1 MLGVCDSAAQGE
13 RGSTKASQLHN
24 DGARTDPQPAACTH
38 HPPINRVVPV
48 TVPMRA
54 RDAMQGRGSR
64 CRATHPGSTLG
75 SPRPTEAALSCH
87 GRGSDVQRKLGSRVE
102 PYRCRRA
109 MRCRGDPDAARP
121 TPPRQHA
128 RQPSPRR
135 GCPRVPRSRFGRAT
149 EKARRRLLFTCCLL
163 VRDTGAHA
171 TSDRQLH
178 CEKNASERR
187 RACHRSVQTDFC
199 SRHGRGTQRR
209 GRSGLYSA
217 STFRVCERRAVSPDR
232 RTEFRGGARDSP
244 LLELAHRYAGS
255 LASGASDAV
264 QSVRPLGTDGLPSPT
279 TSVQPTC
286 TPIAIRA
293 AERAQSSGGARA
305 GLGGPRRI
313 ETDPKGPRNSGLNLR
328 MVYPLLCF
336 YPLLLPGGAI
346 EIRENF
352 FLMKLKLPG
361 VFTSCETENRLKL
374 KPQRVQRFAWWP
386 PPAGRPA
393 GRPPPPPTGRPPT
406 AEVPAAPL

>member
-54 RDAMQGRGSR
+54 RDAMQGRDPDAARPTPAARLAALAPRRLPS
-64 CRATHPGSTLG
+64 RATVAAPTCRESSAAALSRTDAGARCDAGAIPMPRDPPRRGSTLG
-75 SPRPTEAALSCH
+75 SRRPAEAALACH
-87 GRGSDVQRKLGSRVE
+87 GRGSDVQQRKLGGGS
-102 PYRCRRA
+102 
-109 MRCRGDPDAARP
+109 
-121 TPPRQHA
+121 
-128 RQPSPRR
+128 
-135 GCPRVPRSRFGRAT
+135 
-149 EKARRRLLFTCCLL
+149 CLL
-163 VRDTGAHA
+163 VAFSVRDTGAHA

-209 GRSGLYSA
+209 GRSDLYSA

-255 LASGASDAV
+255 LANGASDAV

-313 ETDPKGPRNSGLNLR
+313 ETDPKGPRNSGLQGATEASPRGELSGLAQGSPWKCRSMDGPQPATKHPERRLR
-328 MVYPLLCF
+328 F
-336 YPLLLPGGAI
+336 
-346 EIRENF
+346 
-352 FLMKLKLPG
+352 
-361 VFTSCETENRLKL
+361 
-374 KPQRVQRFAWWP
+374 
-386 PPAGRPA
+386 
-393 GRPPPPPTGRPPT
+393 
-406 AEVPAAPL
+406 

>member
-1 MLGVCDSAAQGE
+1 MHQKRPTCRESSAAALS
-13 RGSTKASQLHN
+13 RTDA
-24 DGARTDPQPAACTH
+24 GARCDAGAIPMPRDPP
-38 HPPINRVVPV
+38 R
-48 TVPMRA
+48 R
-54 RDAMQGRGSR
+54 
-64 CRATHPGSTLG
+64 GSTLG
-75 SPRPTEAALSCH
+75 SRRPAEAALACH
-87 GRGSDVQRKLGSRVE
+87 GRGSDVQQRKLGGGS
-102 PYRCRRA
+102 
-109 MRCRGDPDAARP
+109 
-121 TPPRQHA
+121 
-128 RQPSPRR
+128 
-135 GCPRVPRSRFGRAT
+135 
-149 EKARRRLLFTCCLL
+149 CLL
-163 VRDTGAHA
+163 VAFSVRDTGAHA

-255 LASGASDAV
+255 LANGASDAV

-328 MVYPLLCF
+328 TVYPLLCF
-336 YPLLLPGGAI
+336 YPLVLPGGAI
-346 EIRENF
+346 EKNVNLNF
-352 FLMKLKLPG
+352 RIP
-361 VFTSCETENRLKL
+361 EI
-374 KPQRVQRFAWWP
+374 
-386 PPAGRPA
+386 
-393 GRPPPPPTGRPPT
+393 
-406 AEVPAAPL
+406 